1 MINVFRELISRE
13 IYILFLL
20 SILLFVSF
28 DISYNHIVLGE
39 EDSKSN
45 DGDGDTK
52 EKEKEDSDG
61 DGDTKEKEK
70 EDNDGDGD
78 TKEKEKE
85 DNDGD
90 DVPFILP
97 IPFP

>member
-1 MINVFRELISRE
+1 MINVIRELISKE

-20 SILLFVSF
+20 SSLLFVSF

-45 DGDGDTK
+45 DGDGDTR
-52 EKEKEDSDG
+52 EKEK
-61 DGDTKEKEK
+61 K
-70 EDNDGDGD
+70 DNDGDGD
-78 TKEKEKE
+78 TREKEKK